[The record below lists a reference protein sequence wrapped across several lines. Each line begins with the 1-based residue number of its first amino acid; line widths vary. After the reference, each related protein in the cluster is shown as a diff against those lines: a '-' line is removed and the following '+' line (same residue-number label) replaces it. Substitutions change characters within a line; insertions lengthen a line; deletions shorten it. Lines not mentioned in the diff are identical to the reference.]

1 MDDNVVVEAPTLGNI
16 PTVHKFAIFVIGGLA
31 TFGAQILVEKG
42 YLKGL
47 GAYRAAHLP
56 ELTE

>member
-1 MDDNVVVEAPTLGNI
+1 MDDNVVPLKADNI
-16 PTVHKFAIFVIGGLA
+16 PTVHKFAIFLIGGIA
-31 TFGAQILVEKG
+31 AFGAQLLVEKG

-47 GAYRAAHLP
+47 DMYRTSHLS

>member
-1 MDDNVVVEAPTLGNI
+1 MDDDVVELKTLESVPTI
-16 PTVHKFAIFVIGGLA
+16 HKFAIFLIGGIA
-31 TFGAQILVEKG
+31 AFGAQLLVEKG

-47 GAYRAAHLP
+47 SMYRAANVP